1 MKDSTLYH
9 IDGRMPLLEAVPFGL
24 QHVLAMFVSNITPI
38 IILANVVGIS
48 PQLSAILIQNCMVIA
63 GIGTLIQLYPIWRI
77 GSRLPIVMGISFTFL
92 SLNIFIATS
101 QGMGVLIG
109 AVIIGGLVEGLL
121 GLFAKYWIK
130 LVPHLVAATVVT
142 AIGFSLL
149 PIGANSF
156 AGGVGAEDFGSL
168 QNWIVGSFTL
178 LVCLGFQVF
187 AKGFF
192 RSLSVLFGLIAGYI
206 LAACMGMVHFH
217 SMEGMSFI
225 SLPQFLPF
233 KPEFELGAILSVI
246 AIYLVSATETIG
258 DTSAL
263 CNGALHRNP
272 HKEEMGASIS
282 CDGFVS
288 SLAGLFGCTPIT
300 SFSQNVG
307 LAAMSGV
314 VNRFAIATGACIM
327 ILGGIFPAIGMVL
340 TTIPQAVLGGCS
352 IMMFGSIMFAGFGM
366 MSRCGF
372 SNRNM
377 IVVSLSLSIGLG
389 FTQASGMFTIFPQI
403 FRTIFAENCVAVVFI
418 LAVLLNLILPNKESV
433 NPVKKDKPT
442 PTEKLATVPDGSP
455 SGSTIN
461 E

>member
-1 MKDSTLYH
+1 
-9 IDGRMPLLEAVPFGL
+9 MPLLEAIPFGL

-418 LAVLLNLILPNKESV
+418 LAVLLNLILPNKENV
-433 NPVKKDKPT
+433 NPEKRDKPT

-461 E
+461 P

>member
-233 KPEFELGAILSVI
+233 KPEFEIGAILSVI

-418 LAVLLNLILPNKESV
+418 LAVLLNLILPNKENV
-433 NPVKKDKPT
+433 NPEKRDKPT